1 MTKRQKA
8 PSYEG
13 AFSLYARIFYCI
25 SQTNAMI
32 PLPAAGFLTF
42 GGFLFPLS
50 KIRENLTEKTTHTPT
65 KPRGTYPYNRK
76 HSDHLPVTDH

>member
-1 MTKRQKA
+1 
-8 PSYEG
+8 
-13 AFSLYARIFYCI
+13 
-25 SQTNAMI
+25 MI
-32 PLPAAGFLTF
+32 PSPAAGFLTF

-65 KPRGTYPYNRK
+65 KPRGAYPYNRK